1 MNGMTTAFNSIF
13 FEQEDYDAA
22 MKRSAALDEEIKAS
36 EKNINL
42 KVKSYDIMN
51 RGLEKLVEA
60 AGGLE
65 LDPNEIKVNEQPFC
79 F

>member
-1 MNGMTTAFNSIF
+1 
-13 FEQEDYDAA
+13 

-51 RGLEKLVEA
+51 RGLEKLIEA
-60 AGGLE
+60 AGGVE
-65 LDPNEIKVNEQPFC
+65 LDPNEIKVNAQPLLLTLIVVI
-79 F
+79 